1 VSRVKNFLL
10 LAFYFLVVNGLALLS
25 AAWAVISLGRGEYPT
40 VVVVLAFAFAFVGLE
55 ASLLLVMLGKVTPRA
70 EYTDQGTTIR
80 PDRAVDGLLQWAT
93 VAAVIAVTTYAIF
106 TPLKKIDIPLPYGKR
121 MFLVL
126 AIGTALTGIANLW
139 TLLKR
144 GGVSFLRLHQH
155 GFELGQGIS
164 SVDGAWDDIADI
176 ADRRP
181 GKSPPFRA
189 TLFVVFHDGRTRTVA
204 VDSYTPKGAALRR
217 FVRFY
222 WLNPDQRGELTD
234 GRAVQ
239 RLADERFASGSS

>member
-10 LAFYFLVVNGLALLS
+10 LTFYFLVVNGLVLLCVV
-25 AAWAVISLGRGEYPT
+25 WACICLARGEFLT
-40 VVVVLAFAFAFVGLE
+40 LVVVLAFAFAFVGLE
-55 ASLLLVMLGKVTPRA
+55 CSLLLVMRGKVKPRA
-70 EYTDQGTTIR
+70 EFVGRATTIR
-80 PDRAVDGLLQWAT
+80 PDKTVDGLLMWAT
-93 VAAVIAVTTYAIF
+93 IAAVIAVTTYAIF
-106 TPLKKIDIPLPYGKR
+106 TPLGMIDIPLPYGKR

-126 AIGTALTGIANLW
+126 AIGAALTGIANVWRLF
-139 TLLKR
+139 KR
-144 GGVSFLRLHQH
+144 GGNSFLTLDPLSL
-155 GFELGQGIS
+155 ELGQGVS

-204 VDSYTPKGAALRR
+204 IDSYTPKGTALRR

-222 WLNPDQRGELTD
+222 WLNSDHREELTD
-234 GRAVQ
+234 GRAID
-239 RLADERFASGSS
+239 RLAEFGATS